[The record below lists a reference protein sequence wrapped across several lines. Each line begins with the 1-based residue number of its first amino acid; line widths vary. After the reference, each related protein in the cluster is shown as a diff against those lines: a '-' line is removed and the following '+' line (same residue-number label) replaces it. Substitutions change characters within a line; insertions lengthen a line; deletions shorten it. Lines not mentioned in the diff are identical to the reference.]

1 MKLAHVHVGERSSP
15 VQPDGTF
22 AVEGV
27 RRGFVVVRFTG
38 VHHEARELGLWVPR
52 DEQLE
57 VKLGTYARDDGGL
70 EHATVVLHRRANGAI
85 TAATQVRL
93 QRATTGAWSADVRG
107 AGMEII
113 YQLRGLVPM
122 RDVDGPE
129 ADSFEYDGGGDYFSI
144 LSPQPSPRTVH
155 VDPTLLPPAAKPFE
169 VRFAEPDGST
179 ARIASL
185 WQRAAARVED
195 DAKGRP
201 VDASFRADITRALAT
216 EHDPDVVSALRIA
229 YLVPAPVRSDEAAS
243 VARQLLDALP
253 ADASLWAFRPE
264 AALDAVELAGRN
276 PEREAYLD
284 RLLDGLADHDAAA
297 RLLASRVRAASLA
310 GREDELAR
318 LWAILRERFGGTP
331 AARAAAIYE
340 PSRKIRPG
348 REVPD
353 FDLGAM
359 TDPRTRPGTHV
370 TRTTLRGKVTLI
382 DFWGTWCMPCRAEV
396 KFLEQAY
403 SRHSAQGFVIVSI
416 AAHDRADAVANFRR
430 SISPMPWTHVVLD
443 AAKEDDALQMFE
455 TRSFPSS
462 ILVSREGRIV
472 AVGDEL
478 RGERLERAVSGA
490 LLSGSRVGT
499 TQP

>member
-1 MKLAHVHVGERSSP
+1 M
-15 VQPDGTF
+15 
-22 AVEGV
+22 
-27 RRGFVVVRFTG
+27 
-38 VHHEARELGLWVPR
+38 
-52 DEQLE
+52 E
-57 VKLGTYARDDGGL
+57 VKLGTYARDDGAL
-70 EHATVVLHRRANGAI
+70 EHATVVLHRRANGAM
-85 TAATQVRL
+85 TTATQVRL
-93 QRATTGAWSADVRG
+93 QKAPTGSYAADVRG
-107 AGMEII
+107 AGLEII

-144 LSPQPSPRTVH
+144 LSPQPSTRTVH
-155 VDPTLLPPAAKPFE
+155 LDLAALPPAGKPFE

-179 ARIASL
+179 ARIAKL
-185 WQRAAARVED
+185 WREAGARID
-195 DAKGRP
+195 DEAKGRP
-201 VDASFRADITRALAT
+201 ADASFRGDITRALAA

-229 YLVPAPVRSDEAAS
+229 YLAPPPARSDEAAS

-264 AALDAVELAGRN
+264 AALDAVDLAGRT

-297 RLLASRVRAASLA
+297 RFLATRVRAASLA

-318 LWAILRERFGGTP
+318 LFAILRERFGSTP
-331 AARAAAIYE
+331 AGHAAAIYE

-348 REVPD
+348 RELPD
-353 FDLGAM
+353 FDLNAV

-370 TRTTLRGKVTLI
+370 TRAALRGKVALI

-430 SISPMPWTHVVLD
+430 AISPMPWTHVVLD
-443 AAKEDDALQMFE
+443 AAKEDGALQLFE
-455 TRSFPSS
+455 THSFPSS
-462 ILVSREGRIV
+462 ILVSREGRVV

-478 RGERLERAVSGA
+478 RGERLERAVSDA
-490 LLSGSRVGT
+490 LLTGSRLEAAARS
-499 TQP
+499 PAP